1 MRVYGVL
8 RSNTNDIVYLGYAS
22 DPENACYRAIGT
34 GNGWG
39 QLNRFRRSDQ
49 GEPKTKYGRSWLCLI
64 VIDVSGVL
72 EPDRMFTMTIEGSWR
87 PCSMTCMPAPSSP
100 SSVDRGSRS
109 TRPAIFSRVA
119 AMKVTIS
126 WLEAMSQ

>member
-39 QLNRFRRSDQ
+39 QLDRFRRSDQ
-49 GEPKTKYGRSWLCLI
+49 GEPKTEDGRSWLCFI
-64 VIDVSGVL
+64 VFDVSGVL
-72 EPDRMFTMTIEGSWR
+72 EPDPDVRHD
-87 PCSMTCMPAPSSP
+87 
-100 SSVDRGSRS
+100 DRG
-109 TRPAIFSRVA
+109 IMA
-119 AMKVTIS
+119 AMLDDMHAGTFIA
-126 WLEAMSQ
+126 EQR